1 MDRHKQAVLARHIVS
16 GRRDRAERRTPQHE
30 FASTEAHQIS
40 EVRVSPG
47 KLFDLDASAAERRV
61 WKQLGQMVSQ
71 ITFKRVQIE
80 FFTGANRRGVI
91 VVRSCFW

>member
-1 MDRHKQAVLARHIVS
+1 MDRHKQPVLARHIVS
-16 GRRDRAERRTPQHE
+16 CRRNRAKWRPAENKLVPAE
-30 FASTEAHQIS
+30 SHQVS
-40 EVRVSPG
+40 EVRVSAG
-47 KLFDLDASAAERRV
+47 KLFDLDAGAAERRV

-80 FFTGANRRGVI
+80 FLTGANRRGFI